1 MTKSSPNYSIKLEE
15 FDKKS
20 SPTGLFWR
28 YCRWRV
34 HFFWHRMVVL
44 AGVGFA
50 LSFLLTVELG
60 IALYLLVS
68 VADIADSAVLKRAMK
83 YWAQPERFLEFRK
96 LAVILAAFQSGSIA
110 LSVVIAW
117 LYGGPPAHFFALVM
131 ITSTAIDA
139 GMSVYY
145 FRLISR
151 LKQTLFITAML
162 TLFVVDYTLN
172 LTPHA
177 ILIVDLGAATILAYV
192 ISRLLNYLYNFQGYN
207 RVAMRKVILAEQ
219 DTQHSNRKL
228 KAQRSEARKLAL
240 VAEKVN
246 DSIIISTPDGEITW
260 VNATF
265 TSMTGFSPE
274 EAVGQIV
281 GTLLDG
287 PWTSKA
293 ALKQIANVSKTL
305 KPARVEIENKTK
317 AGARIWIESSITPI
331 FDKHGKHVLNIGV
344 ERDISI
350 AQKVAR
356 DLATAKQTAE
366 KALKIKTEFLA
377 TMSHEIRT
385 PMNGIVGMSDL
396 LSRTDLSPDQLQYVK
411 TITDSGAALLSIIDD
426 ILNFSKLEAGKLELA
441 KSPFSLSDILRSI
454 HNLLEPTARQ
464 KGLKLHVSPG
474 HEKMPYFLGDKGRIR
489 QIIVNL
495 VGNAIKF
502 TNEGQVSITVS
513 WAAKGKTGLL
523 SIGVKDS
530 GVGIPPDKLAQIFE
544 AFTQVDGKSTRS
556 ADGTGL
562 GLSISKQLAH
572 QMSGDIT
579 VESSEGIGSNFTFRA
594 ELPIASADSPGS
606 NAKQNTPTCLPKAL
620 RVLVAED
627 NLTNQLIIRK
637 MLDTQSA
644 AIRIAENGAD
654 VLEMYKEKWADVVL
668 MDISMP
674 VVGGL
679 EATKNIR
686 AFEESNNLKQT
697 PIIALTANAYDSD
710 RKNCFAVGM
719 NGFVTKPIILNTL
732 IEEIGR
738 ALNGKA

>member
-1 MTKSSPNYSIKLEE
+1 MIKSSPNYSMKLEE

-20 SPTGLFWR
+20 SPAGLFLR

-50 LSFLLTVELG
+50 LSFLLSVELG

-68 VADIADSAVLKRAMK
+68 VADIADTALLKRAMK
-83 YWAQPERFLEFRK
+83 YRAQPERFLEFRK

-110 LSVVIAW
+110 VSVVIAW
-117 LYGGPPAHFFALVM
+117 LYGGPPAHFFALVV

-139 GMSVYY
+139 GMSIYY
-145 FRLISR
+145 FRIISR

-162 TLFVVDYTLN
+162 TLFMVDYILN

-207 RVAMRKVILAEQ
+207 RAAMRKVILAEQ
-219 DTQHSNRKL
+219 DTQNSNKKL
-228 KAQRSEARKLAL
+228 KTQRSEARRLAL

-246 DSIIISTPDGEITW
+246 DSIIISTPDGKITW

-265 TSMTGFSPE
+265 TSMTGYSPE
-274 EAVGQIV
+274 EAVGQTA
-281 GTLLDG
+281 GALLNG
-287 PWTSKA
+287 PWTSGA
-293 ALKQIANVSKTL
+293 ALTQIANVSKRL
-305 KPARVEIENKTK
+305 EPMRVEIENRTK
-317 AGARIWIESSITPI
+317 SGARIWIEASITPI

-350 AQKVAR
+350 AQKAAQ
-356 DLATAKQTAE
+356 DLAAAKKTAE
-366 KALKIKTEFLA
+366 KALQVKTDFLA

-426 ILNFSKLEAGKLELA
+426 ILNFSKLEAGKLELSKA
-441 KSPFSLSDILRSI
+441 PFSLSDLLRSI
-454 HNLLEPTARQ
+454 HTLLEPTARQ
-464 KGLKLHVSPG
+464 KGLKLHLSPG
-474 HEKMPYFLGDKGRIR
+474 HEKMSDFLGDKGRIR
-489 QIIVNL
+489 QIVVNL

-502 TNEGQVSITVS
+502 TNEGQILIAAS
-513 WAAKGKTGLL
+513 WAAKGQSALL
-523 SIGVKDS
+523 SIQVKDS
-530 GVGIPPDKLAQIFE
+530 GVGIPPDKLAQVFE

-572 QMSGDIT
+572 QMGGDIV
-579 VESSEGIGSNFTFRA
+579 VESREGIGSSFTFKA
-594 ELPIASADSPGS
+594 ELPIARTDSRKPK
-606 NAKQNTPTCLPKAL
+606 AKHSTPICLPLAL

-627 NLTNQLIIRK
+627 NPTNQLIIKK
-637 MLDTQSA
+637 MLSSQSA
-644 AIRIAENGAD
+644 TIRIAQNGAD
-654 VLEMYKEKWADVVL
+654 VLEMYKERWADVIL
-668 MDISMP
+668 MDVSMP

-679 EATKNIR
+679 EATQNIR
-686 AFEESNNLKQT
+686 EFEELHSLKQT

-710 RKNCFAVGM
+710 RKNCIAAGM
-719 NGFVTKPIILNTL
+719 NGFVTKPIILDTL
-732 IEEIGR
+732 IEEIGTV
-738 ALNGKA
+738 LDGKA